1 MNQLDQK
8 LRLKNEL
15 SGGVSDVEYHKVASD
30 LNRIEEKIKSYD
42 AEIENMLM
50 DREKLRKME
59 SFLTTAISNYSERN
73 MSKESELR
81 ELNEGKH
88 MRALVNG

>member
-1 MNQLDQK
+1 
-8 LRLKNEL
+8 
-15 SGGVSDVEYHKVASD
+15 
-30 LNRIEEKIKSYD
+30 
-42 AEIENMLM
+42 MLM

-88 MRALVNG
+88 MLLWSTADSLFDQIT